1 MSKKGVAEFMVAVHE
16 KQLCGLKLTDPGV
29 LQTEIVPLLKEL
41 GEYPRG
47 IRTILEIRGK
57 EGPILNEHS
66 VYFIFGKIKKHLEQE
81 NEQQVER
88 LKTDA
93 KQDLTQALAKHSKD
107 QQCQTHKDVLQEAI
121 KHTLWQ
127 PNTPW
132 GETLDKQIDAMLKDV
147 SKEGAIKKALQQH
160 HKAFGTALH
169 EQALDYTVKSAFG
182 NSLFFIGYLNQ
193 VSIQADMAI
202 ASKEMIYK
210 SHVSEFFR
218 IFGSFKEYNA
228 MFQLEPQESSAESRQ
243 AKVKGLRA
251 LMQKLSEEK
260 WEGFCNFIGEEMK
273 KVHSLQTIIHYEGD
287 ECCTCLYV
295 VPLMKK
301 ETFICVAQSL
311 DIWGEGIDFQTT
323 LAIAQDFFNG
333 KLVGIEEMCMK
344 EAALQL
350 KDPSANWEFYR
361 DRFFKRLTEAQ
372 EEVCRAREQ
381 LNESPKA
388 ILHNEFAQLTTTIL
402 HHLATHSYPIICN
415 LAFVTSNLYDSLGE
429 DKVAASCKLEKS
441 FKRFSAKKKGEFDAS
456 KSKLAELW
464 QKISCLALEIPK
476 EQEQYTATGEKLF
489 VQLTEEVETDFG
501 LHQMMAKMLGEV
513 PVPVVYDACD

>member
-1 MSKKGVAEFMVAVHE
+1 MSKKGVAEFLVTVHE
-16 KQLCGLKLTDPGV
+16 KQLCGLKLTDPGL

-41 GEYPRG
+41 GEYPAG
-47 IRTILEIRGK
+47 IKTILETRGK
-57 EGPILNEHS
+57 EGPVLNEHS
-66 VYFIFGKIKKHLEQE
+66 FYTIFGKIKQQLEQE
-81 NEQQVER
+81 KEQQVER
-88 LKTDA
+88 LKTNA
-93 KQDLTQALAKHSKD
+93 KQDLTQALAKHSKA

-121 KHTLWQ
+121 KHTLQQ
-127 PNTPW
+127 PYKPW
-132 GETLDKQIDAMLKDV
+132 GETLEKQIDILLKGV
-147 SKEGAIKKALQQH
+147 AKEGAIKKALQQH

-169 EQALDYTVKSAFG
+169 EQESDYNVKSAFG
-182 NSLFFIGYLNQ
+182 NSLFFIGYLNH

-202 ASKEMIYK
+202 ASNEMIYK

-218 IFGSFKEYNA
+218 IFGSFKEYEA
-228 MFQLEPQESSAESRQ
+228 MFQLEPKESSEERKQ
-243 AKVKGLRA
+243 AKVKGLRS
-251 LMQKLSEEK
+251 LMQKLPEEK

-273 KVHSLQTIIHYEGD
+273 KVNSLQTVIHYEGY

-311 DIWGEGIDFQTT
+311 DIWGKGIDFKTT
-323 LAIAQDFFNG
+323 LAIAEDFFKG
-333 KLVGIEEMCMK
+333 KLLGIEEMCLK
-344 EAALQL
+344 EDALQL

-372 EEVCRAREQ
+372 EEVCSARQQ
-381 LNESPKA
+381 LNASPKA

-402 HHLATHSYPIICN
+402 YHLATYSYPIIYN
-415 LAFVTSNLYDSLGE
+415 LASVASSLCE
-429 DKVAASCKLEKS
+429 DKVAASCKLEAS
-441 FKRFSAKKKGEFDAS
+441 FKRFSATKKGEFDTS

-464 QKISCLALEIPK
+464 QNISGLALEIPK